1 MLNTKQQEF
10 VDYAVKKFGTNE
22 LTVSQLKDANKHFG
36 CKYAPQWLIKNS
48 DYKIGKSL
56 FKLPTENDVVKTTSG
71 ETEKVLPTETKNE
84 AAFVVSSLV
93 GDIIPKKDSVFVSFG
108 NYPDLKSI
116 VKSNMFYPVFITG
129 LSGNG
134 KTMGVTQACAEAKK
148 ELIRVNI
155 TIETDEDDL
164 LGGYRLKDGQ
174 TVWQNGPVIEAMERG
189 ALLLLDEI
197 DLASNKIMCL
207 QPILEGSGIY
217 VKKINK
223 FVKPKNGFNVIATAN
238 TKGQGSDDG
247 KFIGTNVLNEAFLE
261 RFPVTFEQ
269 EYPPVKVEQKILD
282 NVMSAY
288 DLKDPKFTENL
299 VKWADVIRK
308 TFYDGGVDEIIATRR
323 LVHIINAFAIF
334 KNKLKAV
341 QVCVNRF
348 DDDTKN
354 SFLDLY
360 SKVDAG
366 VNIEDISGN
375 GNDVDPINMEEET
388 AKLGPNAQQIIEGVK
403 KWGQGLKAKGVFSD
417 EDFEEFKVF
426 AATANGINTI
436 NKLRKYYGEQTI
448 PTAPVDVDG
457 APSNDEL
464 YELVA
469 DPKYKTDPAFRRKVE
484 QQFARAFPG
493 KVDTGEI

>member
-56 FKLPTENDVVKTTSG
+56 FKLPTENDVVDSNKDSG
-71 ETEKVLPTETKNE
+71 ESEKVLPTETKNE

-93 GDIIPKKDSVFVSFG
+93 GNIVPKKDPVFVSFG

-223 FVKPKNGFNVIATAN
+223 FVKPANGFNVVATAN

-261 RFPVTFEQ
+261 RFPITFEQ
-269 EYPPVKVEQKILD
+269 KYPTAKVEEKILV
-282 NVMSAY
+282 NTLAKSGK
-288 DLKDPKFTENL
+288 KDKDFCKKL
-299 VKWADVIRK
+299 VTWADVIRK
-308 TFYDGGVDEIIATRR
+308 TYFDGGVDEIISTRR
-323 LVHIINAFAIF
+323 LVHIIQAYAIF
-334 KNKLKAV
+334 NKKMKAV
-341 QVCVNRF
+341 EVCTNRF

-354 SFLDLY
+354 SFIELY
-360 SKVDAG
+360 TKVDAG
-366 VNIEDISGN
+366 ASAE
-375 GNDVDPINMEEET
+375 
-388 AKLGPNAQQIIEGVK
+388 QI
-403 KWGQGLKAKGVFSD
+403 A
-417 EDFEEFKVF
+417 
-426 AATANGINTI
+426 
-436 NKLRKYYGEQTI
+436 
-448 PTAPVDVDG
+448 
-457 APSNDEL
+457 
-464 YELVA
+464 
-469 DPKYKTDPAFRRKVE
+469 E
-484 QQFARAFPG
+484 QQRQADLDEQMKDDNDSESDDADSA
-493 KVDTGEI
+493 V